1 MFMKKVHIKRA
12 IASALVLALCLS
24 LLPAVG
30 LSAKAES
37 VDLELLTSKAKL
49 EQADATVLSYDPAA
63 KTGWIGGNGT
73 TASDT
78 LKKAYFSYPVLDN
91 KVVVDGVAM
100 PITDCEVVYRVTVSD
115 LMATTDHVRG
125 RSVNLMLRYTK
136 DGHTY
141 ELENRFGA
149 QIYSTGHFMQIY
161 VDGAGKNDSTSAVAG
176 TPFYADANRAFGN
189 VPVLKDGDTIEMRIK
204 CASDTEDGYIK
215 LSLSGSQ
222 IGEFTYTGTALPEFG
237 LGSMKLMAKISNISI
252 AVAGASDWATCIDG
266 HTSGEWIVDKAET
279 LREEGSRH
287 TECTKCGKVLET
299 ETIPAIG
306 GLELLTAEGKLQNP
320 HGPSLTYDTAT
331 KTGWIGGDGTTQDN
345 SNAAKRYF
353 TFPKVDPV
361 YLGDQAVSLDDCEIS
376 YLVNVSEAN
385 ITGNVRGNAVV
396 LMLKTSND
404 DMLELRFGAQIYGSG
419 HYMQNIINNVGK
431 GNVNKANGSA
441 FYTDDSSI
449 SNNFPNTPSLKETD
463 TIELRVKCAT
473 ETENGY
479 VKMYVGGQYIGQL
492 VYTGKTLPEFGLSS
506 YKLMAKLSDISIM
519 AVGASATP
527 DCSQGHTPSGWIVD
541 KEDTL
546 REDGSRHKECVWCHE
561 VLETEIIPAIGG
573 LELLT
578 AEGKLQNPHASS
590 LTYDTATKTG
600 WIGGDGTTQDN
611 NNAAK
616 RYFTFPKFENV
627 YVDGESV
634 SLDSCEISYLVNI
647 SEANITGE
655 VRSNAVVLML
665 KTTDADML
673 ELRFGAPSYGSGH
686 YMQNIISNAGKG
698 SVYQSNG
705 SAFYAE
711 DSTIKNN
718 FPETPALKE
727 TDTIELRVKCATET
741 ENGYV
746 KMYVGGQYIGELV
759 YTGTTL
765 PQFGLSS
772 YKLMAKLSDISIMAV
787 GAEKWVPCS
796 NGHTVGDWIVERV
809 ATGRVE
815 GYKYKVCSVCGEK
828 AEEEYQPVIAGL
840 ELIDE
845 KAYFHVTEGNDASDR
860 VSYNTQ
866 TMTGWVGGDG
876 VTPSIVTSDRYFQF
890 PTYAQVMKNGEAVNI
905 NDCEVTYLVTASDF
919 TCTAGKNV
927 RGEAV
932 GVWLRYTDERGVYKL
947 DTRFGALAFGT
958 GFYMQAIV
966 NGTGMGTVY
975 PSNGAPFYH
984 ETRKCDLPD
993 VPALASGDVIAFKI
1007 KCAKD
1012 GVNGYV
1018 KILLNDK
1025 EYGQLVY
1032 TGTSLPEVGLGSMN
1046 LMAKITDVSL
1056 IVNDATGWAE
1066 CACEEPAVSQYH
1078 SDTSCTAGG
1087 VWYGTCENCG
1097 NKHSKTMTATEHTP
1111 DGCWII
1117 DKDATLTEPGS
1128 RHQNCLVCGEVAL
1141 TEEIPSLGG
1150 VVESWN
1156 LTLSDDLAVNF
1167 WVNIQNFN
1175 ADTAKI
1181 VVAVNGD
1188 IREYPVASLTAQDDG
1203 TYMVTVHVAAA
1214 QMNDSI
1220 TVKIVDGENESVT
1233 KEYSVAKYAKAILAL
1248 DSYSAYHALVK
1259 EMLNYGDAAQ
1269 IYFGY
1274 NVDNRIDADLTGAG
1288 AAEVDADAAPDMIIS
1303 GDIDGVSIYG
1313 VTLVLRNKIAVRYYF
1328 TVTGDVNSYTFT
1340 VNGTQYAPV
1349 LKDDL
1354 YYIEVADINPQNL
1367 DDSITLM
1374 VNDTPFISYSPM
1386 NYIVRMNANGSD
1398 NLKALTKAIYNYYLA
1413 AEQFTNNNDPKLNMQ
1428 DEISITDA
1436 NFVHTYGRMDKE
1448 ADGLWLE
1455 YTASGFSVN
1464 FVGKELKLNYAVE
1477 ESYSANFTPYV
1488 TVVVDDESY
1497 EEAAYYACPETG
1509 VISVETDYGYH
1520 TVRVY
1525 KRSEGQWSRIKITGV
1540 DTDGYFVENRESS
1553 ERLIEFFGDSITAGY
1568 GNRGTES
1575 GFRTEDQDGLAT
1587 YAFLAAQKLDAEASV
1602 VAASG
1607 KAINLNVWE
1616 AELKI
1621 PDLLNYSTFTNVAP
1635 YAPAKIPQLVV
1646 INGGANDATYIN
1658 QATDSAV
1665 RKAREE
1671 AFVEAYAKF
1680 LIAIAEKYE
1689 GTTILCCTNMISEG
1703 SVIEPLI
1710 QKAIAQAAV
1719 ENVHV
1724 LTLPASQED
1733 GVMGS
1738 DGHPAVV
1745 SHQKA
1750 ANVLEEKIRQI
1761 MGW

>member
-1 MFMKKVHIKRA
+1 MEKMHAKKGLA
-12 IASALVLALCLS
+12 ILLALALFLS

-30 LSAKAES
+30 ISAKAES
-37 VDLELLTSKAKL
+37 SGVE
-49 EQADATVLSYDPAA
+49 
-63 KTGWIGGNGT
+63 N
-73 TASDT
+73 ASER
-78 LKKAYFSYPVLDN
+78 ASC
-91 KVVVDGVAM
+91 
-100 PITDCEVVYRVTVSD
+100 IS
-115 LMATTDHVRG
+115 
-125 RSVNLMLRYTK
+125 S
-136 DGHTY
+136 HT
-141 ELENRFGA
+141 
-149 QIYSTGHFMQIY
+149 
-161 VDGAGKNDSTSAVAG
+161 
-176 TPFYADANRAFGN
+176 P
-189 VPVLKDGDTIEMRIK
+189 
-204 CASDTEDGYIK
+204 
-215 LSLSGSQ
+215 
-222 IGEFTYTGTALPEFG
+222 
-237 LGSMKLMAKISNISI
+237 
-252 AVAGASDWATCIDG
+252 
-266 HTSGEWIVDKAET
+266 GEWIVDKEVG
-279 LREEGSRH
+279 LREDGIRH
-287 TECTKCGKVLET
+287 TECTQCGKALET
-299 ETIPAIG
+299 EIIPAIG

-320 HGPSLTYDTAT
+320 HGSSLTYDTAT

-345 SNAAKRYF
+345 NNAAKRFF
-353 TFPKVDPV
+353 TFPKVDTV
-361 YLGDQAVSLDDCEIS
+361 YLGNQAVSLADCEIS
-376 YLVNVSEAN
+376 YLVNISEAN
-385 ITGNVRGNAVV
+385 ITGNARTNAVA
-396 LMLKTSND
+396 LMLKTTD
-404 DMLELRFGAQIYGSG
+404 ADMLELRFGAQVFGSG
-419 HYMQNIINNVGK
+419 HYMQNVINYAGK
-431 GNVNKANGSA
+431 DSVYQSNGSA
-441 FYTDDSSI
+441 FYAEDSNI
-449 SNNFPNTPSLKETD
+449 KNNFPDAPALKETD

-479 VKMYVGGQYIGQL
+479 VKMYVGGQYIGEL

-519 AVGASATP
+519 AVGASTTP

-546 REDGSRHKECVWCHE
+546 REDGSRHKECVWCQE

-578 AEGKLQNPHASS
+578 AEGKLENPHGSS
-590 LTYDTATKTG
+590 LTYDTETKTG

-616 RYFTFPKFENV
+616 RFFTFPKRGNV
-627 YVDGESV
+627 IVDGQSV
-634 SLDSCEISYLVNI
+634 SLDSCEISYLVNV
-647 SEANITGE
+647 SEANITGNA
-655 VRSNAVVLML
+655 RTNAVALML

-673 ELRFGAPSYGSGH
+673 ELRFGAQVFGSGH
-686 YMQNIISNAGKG
+686 YMQNVINYAGKD

-711 DSTIKNN
+711 DSNIKNN
-718 FPETPALKE
+718 FPDAPALKE
-727 TDTIELRVKCATET
+727 TDTIELRVKCANDS

-787 GAEKWVPCS
+787 GAEKWDICLD
-796 NGHTVGDWIVERV
+796 GHTVGDWIVERV

-828 AEEEYQPVIAGL
+828 TEEEYQPVIAGL

-845 KAYFHVTEGNDASDR
+845 KAYFNVTEGNDASDR

-919 TCTAGKNV
+919 TYTAGKNV

-932 GVWLRYTDERGVYKL
+932 GLWLRYTDDSGVYKL
-947 DTRFGALAFGT
+947 ETRFGSQIWGSGIF
-958 GFYMQAIV
+958 MQAFV
-966 NGTGMGTVY
+966 NGATTGTVY
-975 PSNGAPFYH
+975 PTTGAPFYH
-984 ETRKCDLPD
+984 LERKCDLEGFPS
-993 VPALASGDVIAFKI
+993 LANGDVIALKV

-1018 KILLNDK
+1018 KILLNGQ
-1025 EYGQLVY
+1025 EYGELVY

-1066 CACEEPAVSQYH
+1066 CACEEPAISQYH

-1097 NKHSKTMTATEHTP
+1097 NKHSKTMAATEHTP
-1111 DGCWII
+1111 DGSWII
-1117 DKDATLTEPGS
+1117 DKEATLSEAGS
-1128 RHQNCLVCGEVAL
+1128 RHQNCLICGEVAK
-1141 TEEIPSLGG
+1141 TEEIPCLGG
-1150 VVESWN
+1150 NVESWN

-1167 WVNIQNFN
+1167 MIRVPESFV
-1175 ADTAKI
+1175 ATAKI
-1181 VVAVNGD
+1181 VVAVAGETS
-1188 IREYPVASLTAQDDG
+1188 EYSVASLTAQADG
-1203 TYMVTVHVAAA
+1203 TYMVTARVAAA
-1214 QMNDSI
+1214 QMNDTI
-1220 TVKIVDGENESVT
+1220 TVQIVNGEST
-1233 KEYSVAKYAKAILAL
+1233 HWSKEYTVVQYAKTVLAI

-1269 IYFGY
+1269 TYFGY
-1274 NVDNRIDADLTGAG
+1274 NVENRIDTDLTGTG
-1288 AAEVDADAAPDMIIS
+1288 AAEVAADAAPDMVVS
-1303 GDIDGVSIYG
+1303 GKIDGISFYG
-1313 VTLVLRNKIAVRYYF
+1313 ASLLFRNKIAVRYYF
-1328 TVTGDVNSYTFT
+1328 TVTGNISDYTFT
-1340 VNGTQYAPV
+1340 ANGAEIGYDE
-1349 LKDDL
+1349 KDGL
-1354 YYIEVADINPQNL
+1354 YYIEVADINPQDL
-1367 DDSITLM
+1367 DDSITVM
-1374 VNDTPFISYSPM
+1374 VNNTLSVSYSPM
-1386 NYIVRMNANGSD
+1386 NYIVRMSTKGSD
-1398 NLKALTKAIYNYYLA
+1398 NLKALMKALYNYHLA
-1413 AEQFTNNNDPKLNMQ
+1413 AENIIINNDPDLKIQ
-1428 DEISITDA
+1428 DKISVADGT
-1436 NFVHTYGRMDKE
+1436 FVHTYGRMDKE
-1448 ADGLWLE
+1448 SDGLWLE
-1455 YTASGFSVN
+1455 YTATGFSVK
-1464 FVGKELKLNYAVE
+1464 FVGEKLNLSYVVE

-1488 TVVVDDESY
+1488 TVVVDDESL
-1497 EEAAYYACPETG
+1497 EEAAYYACPTNG
-1509 VISVETDYGYH
+1509 TISVETDYGYH

-1540 DTDGYFVENRESS
+1540 ETDGYFVENRESS

-1568 GNRGTES
+1568 GNRGTDS

-1621 PDLLNYSTFTNVAP
+1621 PDLLNYSTFTNVEP
-1635 YAPAKIPQLVV
+1635 YVPAQIPQLVV

-1658 QATDSAV
+1658 QATDSAE

-1671 AFVEAYAKF
+1671 AFVEAYAQF
-1680 LIAIAEKYE
+1680 LQAIAEKYE

-1724 LTLPASQED
+1724 LTLPACQED